1 MGLATGV
8 DIHNRSQLVHEQFGR
23 LLGKLEK
30 TTSFSNSNQLKFA
43 SAIFVQSDF
52 PIRDVYKETSQAVYK
67 SEVLNLDFR
76 KNPENAQKFINA
88 WVTERTNSKITE
100 ILDEAPSSATKVI
113 ITSALYFKS
122 EWEKPFFEGATKM

>member
-8 DIHNRSQLVHEQFGR
+8 NIHNKSQLVHEQFGR

-30 TTSFSNSNQLKFA
+30 TTSFSSSNQLKFA
-43 SAIFVQSDF
+43 SAIFVQNDY
-52 PIRDVYKETSQAVYK
+52 PIRDVYKETSQSVYK

-76 KNPENAQKFINA
+76 HHPENAQKLINT
-88 WVTERTNSKITE
+88 WVAENTNWKITE
-100 ILDEAPSSATKVI
+100 ILNEAPPSTTRVI

-122 EWEKPFFEGATKM
+122 EWEKPFFDGATKL